1 MQRKRSWAHRA
12 SLLVCLWC
20 GVAPLSAGAVQ
31 ARVVVQ
37 GLNQPWSMAWLPN
50 GELLVT
56 EREGQIRRISSD
68 FRLEPQAIEG
78 LPKDIAVGGQG
89 GLFDIVLHPDHARNG
104 WIYLSYAKQQPQ
116 GASTALA
123 RARLK
128 GQRLVDWQELFVMRP
143 ATRSGRHFGGRIVFD
158 GRGHVFLTL
167 GDRGDQD
174 RAQRPMDHAGSVIRL
189 HDDGRVPSDN
199 PPVAQAP
206 SLPESFTRGNRN
218 IQGAA
223 LHPKTGELWAHEHGP
238 QGGDEVNVIRAGH
251 NYGWPTVTHGV
262 NYVTGTRIG
271 VGQHQP
277 GMTAPVHTWSPSIAP
292 SGMAFY
298 QGSAFPQWQGHLLL
312 GSLRGQS
319 LVRLVLDGE
328 RVVHEE
334 RLLQQQVGRIRDVRV
349 GPEGWVYLLTD
360 SPEGALVQVRPR

>member
-1 MQRKRSWAHRA
+1 
-12 SLLVCLWC
+12 
-20 GVAPLSAGAVQ
+20 
-31 ARVVVQ
+31 
-37 GLNQPWSMAWLPN
+37 
-50 GELLVT
+50 
-56 EREGQIRRISSD
+56 
-68 FRLEPQAIEG
+68 
-78 LPKDIAVGGQG
+78 
-89 GLFDIVLHPDHARNG
+89 
-104 WIYLSYAKQQPQ
+104 
-116 GASTALA
+116 
-123 RARLK
+123 
-128 GQRLVDWQELFVMRP
+128 VDWQELFVMRP
-143 ATRSGRHFGGRIVFD
+143 ATRSGRHFGGRIVLD
-158 GRGHVFLTL
+158 GQGHVFLTL

-189 HDDGRVPSDN
+189 RDDGRVPSDN
-199 PPVAQAP
+199 PSVAQAA

-238 QGGDEVNVIRAGH
+238 QGGDEVNVIRAGQ

-271 VGQHQP
+271 IGPHKP
-277 GMTAPVHTWSPSIAP
+277 GMTPPVHTWSPSIAP

-298 QGSAFPQWQGHLLL
+298 QGSAFPQWQGNLLL

-328 RVVHEE
+328 RVVREE

-349 GPEGWVYLLTD
+349 GPDGWVYLLTD